1 MAERDVR
8 LIPALD
14 CNELEDAVRIARAV
28 GHLDF
33 VYGFKVGFSLGL
45 AHGLPRVVN
54 QLRAHTN
61 KPIIYDHQKAATDIP
76 ATGAL
81 FAHTVA
87 AAGVDEAILFP
98 QAGPE
103 TLKAWID
110 ALATAGAEI
119 IVGGVKTHPAY
130 LVSEGGFIADEAVTR
145 MYRIAIENGVS
156 RFVVPL
162 TKPEVTEQL
171 YREAGM
177 TDEHRFY
184 SPGLGR
190 QGGDP
195 ARFEFLKTHYLIVG
209 RALLSADDPEQY
221 VNLMERQVKSK

>member
-1 MAERDVR
+1 MTGRDVR

-14 CNELEDAVRIARAV
+14 CKDPEDAVRVAGAV
-28 GHLDF
+28 GDLDF

-45 AHGLPRVVN
+45 AHGLPHIVSR
-54 QLRAHTN
+54 LRAHTD

-76 ATGAL
+76 ATGKL
-81 FAHTVA
+81 FAETVA

-98 QAGPE
+98 QAGPR
-103 TLKAWID
+103 TLVAWIE
-110 ALATAGAEI
+110 ALSTARVKI
-119 IVGGVKTHPAY
+119 IVGGVMTHPAY

-145 MYRIAIENGVS
+145 MYGIAIENGVS

-162 TKPEVTEQL
+162 TKPAVTRQL

-184 SPGLGR
+184 SPGLGS

-195 ARFEFLKTHYLIVG
+195 AQFEFLKTHYLIVG
-209 RALLSADDPEQY
+209 RALLSADDPVQY
-221 VNLMERQVKSK
+221 VNSIERQVKSK

>member
-1 MAERDVR
+1 MPERDVR

-14 CNELEDAVRIARAV
+14 CKSLEDAVRVASAV

-33 VYGFKVGFSLGL
+33 VYGFKVGFSLAL
-45 AHGLPRVVN
+45 AHGLPRVVS
-54 QLRAHTN
+54 QLKVHTD

-81 FAHTVA
+81 FAETVA

-103 TLKAWID
+103 TLTAWID
-110 ALATAGAEI
+110 ALGTARVKT
-119 IVGGVKTHPAY
+119 IVGGVMTHAAY

-162 TKPEVTEQL
+162 TKPELTEQL
-171 YREAGM
+171 YRDAGM
-177 TDEHRFY
+177 TADHRFY

-195 ARFEFLKTHYLIVG
+195 GRFEFLKTHYLIVG
-209 RALLSADDPEQY
+209 RALLSAEDPEQY
-221 VNLMERQVKSK
+221 VNSMERQVKST